1 MMAALQLTSSHP
13 NTMKTFSF
21 FPGWILSAGLVCTL
35 AVTPLLA
42 ATVAKQLWSSP
53 LPSEAKWHKL
63 TELGTL
69 LVGTDD
75 AILNY
80 DPDSGKLLW
89 TKAEFK
95 KTNPRNAVDILGT
108 PLLICNTYDGMMNSK
123 VTFTALDY
131 FTGEQRWTTPQILG
145 QYLDTI
151 PVPAKNLVVF
161 VVQTYDGTEPAI
173 YLNAHELETG
183 AAKWSAKFTKSGGI
197 PLHMADHSGKWIP
210 TMDLSGYHEPVI
222 DGDEMYLG
230 YLGVHCIDLT
240 SGATKWAVEFPPA
253 NKGLKK
259 TYAPL
264 RIDGDRIYGAGGG
277 SVFAINRRTGA
288 QLWKSDRISDFA
300 GLMKSRD
307 NAIVAQL
314 EIVGGKVFSRY
325 GGNFSDGKT
334 AMLKEPLGV
343 VVLDPADG
351 KSLYHFDK
359 AKEGITNLVVL
370 PETNNVV
377 FADGANVYGIDTAA
391 ATPVEA
397 FKVPIEFKKK
407 MGMGGVAKIG
417 LGALGGITGLAK
429 GVVSANKGLLDV
441 PVAVSVANGRVVV
454 QGKQHLLGFDPKTKT
469 SNWSLFYAAPS
480 DAFANIAMFAVTAA
494 AAVYGNGQVAA
505 SGGLGSGGYNSGV
518 NTIHSNLD
526 RYNSYTEK
534 LAKRAGGVK
543 SSEAYAY
550 ILTKVEKDI
559 GIVGVNLSSGETDR
573 QLVLKE
579 KEPDYTVDEAANRIF
594 HFAGKKSVVAYQF

>member
-1 MMAALQLTSSHP
+1 MNSSLCLRR
-13 NTMKTFSF
+13 
-21 FPGWILSAGLVCTL
+21 WLSLG
-35 AVTPLLA
+35 LLA
-42 ATVAKQLWSSP
+42 SSLVAAPFAHAANAAKQLWTSK
-53 LPSEAKWHKL
+53 LPGEAKWHKL

-75 AILNY
+75 AIISF
-80 DPDSGKLLW
+80 DPDSGKVLW
-89 TKAEFK
+89 THAEYK
-95 KTNPRNAVDILGT
+95 KTNPRNAVDVPGT

-123 VTFTALDY
+123 VTFTSIDY
-131 FTGEQRWTTPQILG
+131 FTGEQRWATPQILG

-173 YLNAHELETG
+173 YLNAHDLETG
-183 AAKWSAKFTKSGGI
+183 AAKWSTKFAKSGGI
-197 PLHMADHSGKWIP
+197 PLHMADNSGRWMP
-210 TMDLSGYHEPVI
+210 RMDLSGYHEPVFS
-222 DGDEMYLG
+222 GDEMYLG
-230 YLGVHCIDLT
+230 YLGVHCVDLA
-240 SGATKWAVEFPPA
+240 SGTIKWGVEFPPA

-277 SVFAINRRTGA
+277 SVYAIDRKTGA
-288 QLWKSDRISDFA
+288 TLWKSDRISDFA
-300 GLMKSRD
+300 GLLKARD

-314 EIVGGKVFSRY
+314 EVVGGKIFSRY

-359 AKEGITNLVVL
+359 AKEGITNLVVV
-370 PETNNVV
+370 PASNVVV

-391 ATPVEA
+391 PTPAEA
-397 FKVPIEFKKK
+397 FKMPIEFKKK
-407 MGMGGVAKIG
+407 MGAGSVAKIG
-417 LGALGGITGLAK
+417 LGALGGVTGLVKA
-429 GVVSANKGLLDV
+429 GISANKALLDV
-441 PVAVSVANGRVVV
+441 PVAASFANGRVVV
-454 QGKQHLLGFDPKTKT
+454 QGKQHLLGFDPQTKT

-480 DAFANIAMFAVTAA
+480 DAFANVAMFAVTAL
-494 AAVYGNGQVAA
+494 AAVGGNAQVAA
-505 SGGLGSGGYNSGV
+505 SGGFGSSGYNDGV
-518 NTIHSNLD
+518 SNIQGSLD
-526 RYNSYTEK
+526 GYNRYSEK
-534 LAKRAGGVK
+534 AAKRAGGVK
-543 SSEAYAY
+543 TSEKYSY

-559 GIVGVNLSSGETDR
+559 GVVGVNLASGETDR

-579 KEPDYTVDEAANRIF
+579 KEPDYTVDEDANRIF
-594 HFAGKKSVVAYQF
+594 HFAGKDSVVAYQF

>member
-1 MMAALQLTSSHP
+1 MIMRTLPIPFQPTCFMNPFPLVSACLALGLLGVAS
-13 NTMKTFSF
+13 
-21 FPGWILSAGLVCTL
+21 LSA
-35 AVTPLLA
+35 ASAP
-42 ATVAKQLWSSP
+42 KQLWSAK
-53 LPSEAKWHKL
+53 LPGDAKWHKL

-69 LVGTDD
+69 LVGTPD

-80 DPDSGKLLW
+80 NPDDGKLLW
-89 TKAEFK
+89 THAEFK
-95 KTNPRNAVDILGT
+95 KTNTRNAVDVVGT

-131 FTGEQRWTTPQILG
+131 FSGEARWTTPQIVG

-161 VVQTYDGTEPAI
+161 VVSTYDGKDPGI
-173 YLNAHELETG
+173 YLNAHDLATG
-183 AAKWSAKFTKSGGI
+183 AAKWSAKFAKSGGI
-197 PLHMADHSGKWIP
+197 PLHMADNSGRFIP
-210 TMDLSGYHEPVI
+210 TMDLSGYHEPI
-222 DGDEMYLG
+222 FDGDEMYLG
-230 YLGVHCIDLT
+230 YLGVHCIDLAT
-240 SGATKWAVEFPPA
+240 GATKWGVEFPPTS
-253 NKGLKK
+253 KGLKK

-264 RIDGDRIYGAGGG
+264 RIDGDRIYGAGAG
-277 SVFAINRRTGA
+277 SVFAINRRDGSTI
-288 QLWKSDRISDFA
+288 WKSERISDFA
-300 GLMKSRD
+300 GLLKARD

-314 EIVGGKVFSRY
+314 EIVGGKIFSRY
-325 GGNFSDGKT
+325 GGNFSDGKH
-334 AMLKEPLGV
+334 AALKEPLGV

-359 AKEGITNLVVL
+359 AKEGITNLAVL
-370 PETNNVV
+370 PASNLVV

-407 MGMGGVAKIG
+407 MGAGSVAKIG
-417 LGALGGITGLAK
+417 LGALGGVSGLVK

-441 PVAVSVANGRVVV
+441 PVAVSVTGGRVVV
-454 QGKQHLLGFDPKTKT
+454 QGKQHLLGFDPVAKT

-480 DAFANIAMFAVTAA
+480 DGLANVAMFAVTAL
-494 AAVYGNGQVAA
+494 AAVGGNAQVAA
-505 SGGLGSGGYNSGV
+505 SGGLGSSGYSSGV
-518 NTIHSNLD
+518 STIQSNLES
-526 RYNSYTEK
+526 YNNYTEK

-543 SSEAYAY
+543 SSEAYSY

-559 GIVGVNLSSGETDR
+559 GIVGVNLATGENER

-579 KEPDYTVDEAANRIF
+579 KEPNYTVDEPTNRIF
-594 HFAGKKSVVAYQF
+594 HFAGKDSVVAYQF